1 MNSEKKDVRKLPL
14 KRASEMRKVGDFT
27 KAELDEI
34 NKVRHT
40 TQPINQRKIDDIELE
55 LELDI

>member
-40 TQPINQRKIDDIELE
+40 QQPINQRKIDDIELE

>member
-1 MNSEKKDVRKLPL
+1 
-14 KRASEMRKVGDFT
+14 MRKVGDFT